1 MFENLQQQLA
11 NLSKNLRG
19 HGRLSEDNI
28 KESLRQV
35 RLALLDADVALPV
48 IKALLERVKTR
59 AIGQEVLQSIQPGQA
74 FIKIVHDEL
83 VNIMGER
90 EGLNFR
96 QQPPAV
102 ILLAGLQGAGK
113 TTTVGKLAKFIQEHE
128 RKKVG
133 VVSVDVYRPAAIQQL
148 QTVAKQAGAEFIDSQ
163 ASEKPEAIVRRALDI
178 AKKSHLEVLLV
189 DSAGRLHVD
198 AEMMAE
204 IQAIHKIL
212 QPVET
217 LFVVDSMTGQDAA
230 KTAQAF
236 NEALPLTGVIL
247 TKTDGD
253 ARGGAALSIREIT
266 GKPIKFL
273 GTGEKL
279 TGLEAFDPKRIAGRI
294 LGMGDIVGLV
304 EQAQREVDSAQAE
317 KIAQKIQKGKGLTLQ
332 DFMEQLQQMQKLGG
346 LQQMLDKMPVN
357 GGKMPTPAQIAQQEK
372 ETRRMIAII
381 QSMTPQ
387 ERRQP
392 EILKASRK
400 RRIAQGSGTQ
410 VQDINRLLKQFTQMQ
425 TMMKQFG
432 KSGQMQKILAQMQ
445 GKGGLPPF

>member
-11 NLSKNLRG
+11 TLSKNLRG
-19 HGRLSEDNI
+19 QGRLSEDNI
-28 KESLRQV
+28 KDSIRQV

-48 IKALLERVKTR
+48 IKALLEKVKVR

-83 VNIMGER
+83 VQLMGER
-90 EGLNFR
+90 EDLNFR
-96 QQPPAV
+96 QQPPA
-102 ILLAGLQGAGK
+102 IMLMAGLQGAGK
-113 TTTVGKLAKFIQEHE
+113 TTTVGKLAKYLREQA

-148 QTVAKQAGAEFIDSQ
+148 ATVAKQAEVEFIESQ
-163 ASEKPEAIVRRALDI
+163 ATEKPEVIVRRALDI
-178 AKKSHLEVLLV
+178 AKKSHLDVLIV

-204 IQAIHKIL
+204 IQKIHALL
-212 QPVET
+212 QPIET

-279 TGLEAFDPKRIAGRI
+279 TGLEVFDPKRIAGRI

-304 EQAQREVDSAQAE
+304 EQAQREVDVQQAE
-317 KIAQKIQKGKGLTLQ
+317 KIAKKIQKGKGLTLQ

-346 LQQMLDKMPVN
+346 LQQMLEKMPMQ
-357 GGKMPTPAQIAQQEK
+357 GGKMPNATQIQQQEK

-381 QSMTPQ
+381 QSMTLE
-387 ERRQP
+387 ERRHP
-392 EILKASRK
+392 DILKASRK

-410 VQDINRLLKQFTQMQ
+410 VQDINRLLKQFNQMQ
-425 TMMKQFG
+425 TMMKQFS
-432 KSGQMQKILAQMQ
+432 KNGQMQKMLAQMQ